1 MNRISRNRMMILFA
15 YALLI
20 SVGTSQI
27 WINQSQVQLGYA
39 LRSVESKQ
47 VELKRELKVIEI
59 ELASRRSPQNLRKL
73 AKKLGLQKPRTE
85 QIIKLN
91 IDEVSHND

>member
-1 MNRISRNRMMILFA
+1 MNRISRNRVMILFA

-47 VELKRELKVIEI
+47 VDLKRELKVIEI
-59 ELASRRSPQNLRKL
+59 ELASRRSPQNLRRL
-73 AKKLGLQKPRTE
+73 AKKLGLQKPQTD

-91 IDEVSHND
+91 IDEVSHNE

>member
-1 MNRISRNRMMILFA
+1 MNQTFRNRALILFA

-39 LRSVESKQ
+39 LRSAESKQ
-47 VELKRELKVIEI
+47 VDLKRELKVIEI

-73 AKKLGLQKPRTE
+73 AKKLGLEKPRAD

-91 IDEVSHND
+91 IGEVSDHE